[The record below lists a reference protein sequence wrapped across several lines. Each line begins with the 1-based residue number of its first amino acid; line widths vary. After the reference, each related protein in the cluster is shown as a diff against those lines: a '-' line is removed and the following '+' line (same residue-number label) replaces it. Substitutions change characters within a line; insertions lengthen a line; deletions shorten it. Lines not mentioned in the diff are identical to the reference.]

1 MYMCVTTISAK
12 MQKFSITREN
22 LLSADHNSPL
32 GRHCLVSTHSLP
44 PAPPSYE
51 GLPGMGRRPQALPLV
66 SSSQHSVCEMHAAV
80 VGESVD
86 GFFLL
91 LSSVPVSDYITTV
104 SMDL

>member
-1 MYMCVTTISAK
+1 
-12 MQKFSITREN
+12 
-22 LLSADHNSPL
+22 
-32 GRHCLVSTHSLP
+32 
-44 PAPPSYE
+44 
-51 GLPGMGRRPQALPLV
+51 MGRRPQALPLV